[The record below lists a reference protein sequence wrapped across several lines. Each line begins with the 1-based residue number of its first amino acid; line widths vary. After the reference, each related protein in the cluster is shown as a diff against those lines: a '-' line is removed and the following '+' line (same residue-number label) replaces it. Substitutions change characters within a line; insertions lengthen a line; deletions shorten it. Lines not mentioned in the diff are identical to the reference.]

1 MSHKNQ
7 VRSYYDNVSER
18 KVNIIP
24 LGGLETI
31 GMNITAFEYAGSIIV
46 VDCGL
51 AFPSEDMPGVDL
63 VVPDVTW
70 LVRNIERVRG
80 FFITHGHEDHIGA
93 LPYVL
98 KQVNVPI
105 YATRL
110 TMAIIEEKLEEHG
123 LMETTKRHV
132 VQYGDV
138 ISAGDFSVE
147 FIRTNHSIADAASLA
162 ITCPAGVIVHTGDF
176 KVDYTPVFGDHID
189 LQRLGELGN
198 HGVLALLSD
207 STNAI
212 RPGFTPSE
220 RMVAETFDSAFS
232 EYADRRILVAT
243 FASNVDRV
251 QQIINSAVKYGRKV
265 AIEGRSMIN
274 LVNLAMELDYLRIP
288 EGVLIDMEELD
299 QYPDSQMSVI
309 MTGSQ
314 GEAMAAL
321 SRVASDQHRKIHIGK
336 NDVVIFSSSPIPGNE
351 KAVAR
356 VMNDLSMR
364 GAKII
369 NTATHVSGHACAEE
383 IKLIYA
389 LTKPKYAVPLHGE
402 FRHREA
408 NAEIAQEMQI
418 PKGNIFLLRSGDV
431 LTLSNIQGQVNDSVP
446 HGGIMVDG
454 LGVGDVGNIVLRD
467 RQNLSQDGILVVAV
481 TLSKEDGEILA
492 GPDIV
497 TRGFVYVR
505 EAEEL
510 LEEARRVAEDAIRVA
525 AEDNHSDWNHIRT
538 EVREQ
543 VGGYLWQQTKRHPV
557 ILPIIMEVDV

>member
-1 MSHKNQ
+1 MLTLLLKLL
-7 VRSYYDNVSER
+7 
-18 KVNIIP
+18 KK
-24 LGGLETI
+24 
-31 GMNITAFEYAGSIIV
+31 IT
-46 VDCGL
+46 
-51 AFPSEDMPGVDL
+51 
-63 VVPDVTW
+63 
-70 LVRNIERVRG
+70 
-80 FFITHGHEDHIGA
+80 
-93 LPYVL
+93 
-98 KQVNVPI
+98 
-105 YATRL
+105 
-110 TMAIIEEKLEEHG
+110 
-123 LMETTKRHV
+123 
-132 VQYGDV
+132 
-138 ISAGDFSVE
+138 
-147 FIRTNHSIADAASLA
+147 
-162 ITCPAGVIVHTGDF
+162 
-176 KVDYTPVFGDHID
+176 
-189 LQRLGELGN
+189 
-198 HGVLALLSD
+198 D

-288 EGVLIDMEELD
+288 EGVLIDMENLD

-321 SRVASDQHRKIHIGK
+321 SRVASGQHKKIHIGR

-383 IKLIYA
+383 IKLMYA

-408 NAEIAQEMQI
+408 NAEIARDMQI
-418 PKGNIFLLRSGDV
+418 PKGNVFLLNSGDV
-431 LTLSNIQGQVNDSVP
+431 LTLSAMQGQVNDSVP
-446 HGGIMVDG
+446 HGGVLVDG

-467 RQNLSQDGILVVAV
+467 RQNLSQDGILIVAV

-510 LEEARRVAEDAIRVA
+510 LQETKRVAEDAIRVA

-543 VGGYLWQQTKRHPV
+543 VGSYLWQQTKRNPV